1 MDIQDMLAELEEYYE
16 TAGFA
21 DFYERTLKDLS
32 DEQIIEM
39 YKETFSEEGEG

>member
-21 DFYERTLKDLS
+21 DFYERVLKDLS

-39 YKETFSEEGEG
+39 YKETFSEEGDN